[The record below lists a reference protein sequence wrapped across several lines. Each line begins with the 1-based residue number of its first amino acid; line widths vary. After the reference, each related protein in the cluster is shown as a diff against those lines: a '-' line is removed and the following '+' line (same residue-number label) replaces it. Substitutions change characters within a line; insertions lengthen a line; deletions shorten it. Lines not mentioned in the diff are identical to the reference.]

1 MRITSSMLQSRVLR
15 DLQGNLAA
23 LAQAQ
28 AQISSGRRFEK
39 MSEDPIAGASVLT
52 SDRGLRGIDQYRR
65 NSSAARTRTD
75 AEEAVLD
82 QLTDLLTRA
91 RQLAVQEGNATSTP
105 ATRAGAKAEVDRII
119 EQVVSLGNTKV
130 GSEYLFAGHLVT
142 SAAFDTAGNY
152 LGDDGQR
159 QSEIGE
165 GYLITSNHSG
175 RELLVSS
182 GVMTGL
188 QALSTQ
194 LGTGTPTTIA
204 GTLAALDA
212 AFTNTQNLLATT
224 GARVGQIESA
234 MQNSDALSTNLTLRR
249 SRDFDAEIEEA
260 STRLISLQTTLQ
272 ASLQAASRIL
282 NTTLTD
288 YLR

>member
-1 MRITSSMLQSRVLR
+1 V
-15 DLQGNLAA
+15 A
-23 LAQAQ
+23 
-28 AQISSGRRFEK
+28 
-39 MSEDPIAGASVLT
+39 
-52 SDRGLRGIDQYRR
+52 
-65 NSSAARTRTD
+65 
-75 AEEAVLD
+75 
-82 QLTDLLTRA
+82 
-91 RQLAVQEGNATSTP
+91 
-105 ATRAGAKAEVDRII
+105 AKAEVDRII
-119 EQVVSLGNTKV
+119 DQVVSLGNTRV
-130 GSEYLFAGHLVT
+130 GSEYLFAGHFVT
-142 SAAFDTAGNY
+142 TAAFDSAGNY

-165 GYLITSNHSG
+165 GYLVTANHTG
-175 RELLVSS
+175 RELLVNS

-188 QALSTQ
+188 EALSTQ
-194 LGTGTPTTIA
+194 LGTGTPTTVA
-204 GTLAALDA
+204 GTLTALDT

-234 MQNSDALSTNLTLRR
+234 MQNSDALSNNLTLRR
-249 SRDFDAEIEEA
+249 SRDIDADIEQA

>member
-1 MRITSSMLQSRVLR
+1 MRITNSLLQSRVLR
-15 DLQGNLAA
+15 DLQGNLSA
-23 LAQAQ
+23 LARAQ
-28 AQISSGRRFEK
+28 AQISSGKRFEK
-39 MSEDPIAGASVLT
+39 MSEDPAAGASVLT

-65 NSSAARTRTD
+65 NSAAARTRTD
-75 AEEAVLD
+75 AEESVLD
-82 QLTDLLTRA
+82 QLTDLLSRA
-91 RQLAVQEGNATSTP
+91 KQLAVQEGNVTSTP
-105 ATRAGAKAEVDRII
+105 TTRAAAKAEVDRLI

-165 GYLITSNHSG
+165 GYRITTNHTG

-188 QALSTQ
+188 KALSTE
-194 LGTGTPTTIA
+194 LGTGTPSTIA
-204 GTLAALDA
+204 GTLTALETA
-212 AFTNTQNLLATT
+212 LTNTQTLLATT

-249 SRDFDAEIEEA
+249 SRDFDADIEEA

>member
-1 MRITSSMLQSRVLR
+1 MLQSRVLR

-39 MSEDPIAGASVLT
+39 LSEDPIAGASVLT

-105 ATRAGAKAEVDRII
+105 ATRAAAKAEVDRII

-165 GYLITSNHSG
+165 GYLITSNHTG

-204 GTLAALDA
+204 GTLAGLDA
-212 AFTNTQNLLATT
+212 AFTSTQNLLATT

>member
-1 MRITSSMLQSRVLR
+1 MRITSSLIQSRVLR
-15 DLQGNLAA
+15 DLQGNLSA
-23 LAQAQ
+23 LAQVS
-28 AQISSGRRFEK
+28 AQISSGKRFEK
-39 MSEDPIAGASVLT
+39 MSEDPVAAASVLT
-52 SDRGLRGIDQYRR
+52 SERGLRGIDQYRR
-65 NSSAARTRTD
+65 NSAAARTRTD

-91 RQLAVQEGNATSTP
+91 KQLAVQEGSATSTP
-105 ATRAGAKAEVDRII
+105 STRNAAKAEVDRII

-142 SAAFDTAGNY
+142 SPAFDAAGNY

-159 QSEIGE
+159 QSEIGD
-165 GYLITSNHSG
+165 GYRITTNHTG
-175 RELLVSS
+175 RELLTNS
-182 GVMTGL
+182 GVFTGL
-188 QALSTQ
+188 TALSTQ
-194 LGTGTPTTIA
+194 LGSGTPAGVA
-204 GTLAALDA
+204 GTLTALDT
-212 AFTNTQNLLATT
+212 AFTNTQTLLATP

-249 SRDFDAEIEEA
+249 SRDIDADIEQA

-282 NTTLTD
+282 NTSLTD

>member
-1 MRITSSMLQSRVLR
+1 MRITNNLLQSRILR
-15 DLQGNLAA
+15 DLQSNLGS

-28 AQISSGRRFEK
+28 AQISSGKRFDK
-39 MSEDPIAGASVLT
+39 VSEDPVAGTSVMT

-65 NSSAARTRTD
+65 NSAAARTRTD

-82 QLTDLLTRA
+82 QVTDLLTRA
-91 RQLAVQEGNATSTP
+91 KQLAVQEGSATSTP
-105 ATRAGAKAEVDRII
+105 TTRAAAKGEVDRII

-130 GSEYLFAGHLVT
+130 GSEYLFAGHLVAT
-142 SAAFDTAGNY
+142 PAFDSAGNY
-152 LGDDGQR
+152 MGDDGQR
-159 QSEIGE
+159 QAEVGQ
-165 GYLITSNHSG
+165 GYLIIPNHTG

-182 GVMTGL
+182 GVMSGL
-188 QALSTQ
+188 KALSTQ
-194 LGTGTPTTIA
+194 LGSGTPSTIA
-204 GTLAALDA
+204 GTLSALDT
-212 AFTNTQNLLATT
+212 AFTNTQTLLSTT
-224 GARVGQIESA
+224 GARVGQIDSA

-249 SRDFDAEIEEA
+249 SRDLDTDIEAA

>member
-1 MRITSSMLQSRVLR
+1 MRITNSLLQSRILR
-15 DLQGNLAA
+15 DLQGNLSS
-23 LAQAQ
+23 LSQAQ
-28 AQISSGRRFEK
+28 SQISSGKRFEK
-39 MSEDPIAGASVLT
+39 VSEDPIAGASVMT
-52 SDRGLRGIDQYRR
+52 SDRGLRGIGQYRR
-65 NSSAARTRTD
+65 NSASARTRTD

-91 RQLAVQEGNATSTP
+91 KQLAVQEGSATSTP
-105 ATRAGAKAEVDRII
+105 TTRAGAKSEVDRII

-130 GSEYLFAGHLVT
+130 GSEYLFAGHLV
-142 SAAFDTAGNY
+142 SGPAFDAAGGY

-165 GYLITSNHSG
+165 GYLITTNHTG
-175 RELLVSS
+175 RELLTNS
-182 GVMTGL
+182 GIMTGL
-188 QALSTQ
+188 KSLSTQ
-194 LGTGTPTTIA
+194 LGTGTPATIA
-204 GTLAALDA
+204 GTLTALDT
-212 AFTNTQNLLATT
+212 AFTNTQTLLATT
-224 GARVGQIESA
+224 GARVGQIDSA

-249 SRDFDAEIEEA
+249 SRDIDTDIEEA

>member
-1 MRITSSMLQSRVLR
+1 MRITNNLLQSRILR
-15 DLQGNLAA
+15 DLQSNLGS

-28 AQISSGRRFEK
+28 AQISSGKRFDK
-39 MSEDPIAGASVLT
+39 VSEDPVAGTSVMT

-65 NSSAARTRTD
+65 NSAAARTRTD

-82 QLTDLLTRA
+82 QVTDLLTRA
-91 RQLAVQEGNATSTP
+91 KQLAVQEGSATSTP
-105 ATRAGAKAEVDRII
+105 TTRAAAKGEVDRII

-130 GSEYLFAGHLVT
+130 GSEYLFAGHLVAT
-142 SAAFDTAGNY
+142 PAFDRAGNY
-152 LGDDGQR
+152 MGDDGQR
-159 QSEIGE
+159 QAEVGQ
-165 GYLITSNHSG
+165 GYLIIPNHTG

-182 GVMTGL
+182 GVMSGL
-188 QALSTQ
+188 KALSTQ
-194 LGTGTPTTIA
+194 LGSGTPTTIA
-204 GTLAALDA
+204 NTLTALDT
-212 AFTNTQNLLATT
+212 AFTNTQTLLSTT
-224 GARVGQIESA
+224 GARVGQIDSA

-249 SRDFDAEIEEA
+249 SRDLDTDIEAA